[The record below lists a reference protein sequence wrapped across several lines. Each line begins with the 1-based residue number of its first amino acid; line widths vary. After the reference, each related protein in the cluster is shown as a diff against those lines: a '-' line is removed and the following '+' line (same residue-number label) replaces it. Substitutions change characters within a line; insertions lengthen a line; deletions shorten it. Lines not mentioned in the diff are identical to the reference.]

1 MKKIIEKLEK
11 NAINYEFQQYGGDYF
26 GYDFNV
32 TGIFISV
39 RNYSI
44 INNAE
49 ENVLTVLKSI
59 ARSNGYTVVNNS
71 SYGKE
76 SYVIYKTADYNALC
90 EYWNKQKETSE
101 KFWNIY
107 RTCGKDAADIYYK
120 NACRRYNFKIA

>member
-11 NAINYEFQQYGGDYF
+11 NAINYTAETYGGNYF

-32 TGIFISV
+32 IGIFISV
-39 RNYSI
+39 RNYGI
-44 INNAE
+44 INNSE
-49 ENVLTVLKSI
+49 ENILAVLKAI
-59 ARSNGYTVVNNS
+59 ARSKDYTVVNNS

-76 SYVIYKTADYNALC
+76 SYVIYKASDYAALC

-107 RTCGKDAADIYYK
+107 KTCGKEAADVYYK

>member
-11 NAINYEFQQYGGDYF
+11 NAVNYEIQKYGGNYF

-32 TGIFISV
+32 TGIFVSV
-39 RNYSI
+39 RNYSV

-49 ENVLTVLKSI
+49 ENVSTVIKSFS
-59 ARSNGYTVVNNS
+59 RSKTYTVVNNS
-71 SYGKE
+71 NYGKE
-76 SYVIYKTADYNALC
+76 SYVIYKTSDYNALC
-90 EYWNKQKETSE
+90 EYRSKQKVTSE

-107 RTCGKDAADIYYK
+107 RICGKEAAEVYYK

>member
-11 NAINYEFQQYGGDYF
+11 NAVNYEIQQYGGDYF
-26 GYDFNV
+26 CYDFNV

-39 RNYSI
+39 RNYSV
-44 INNAE
+44 INNAK

-59 ARSNGYTVVNNS
+59 ARYKDYTVVSNG

-76 SYVIYKTADYNALC
+76 SYVIYKASDYAALC

-107 RTCGKDAADIYYK
+107 KTCGKEAADVYYK

>member
-11 NAINYEFQQYGGDYF
+11 NAVNYEIQQYGGNYF
-26 GYDFNV
+26 GCDFNV
-32 TGIFISV
+32 SGVFVSV
-39 RNYSI
+39 RNYGVVD
-44 INNAE
+44 NPE
-49 ENVLTVLKSI
+49 ENVSTVLKAI

-76 SYVIYKTADYNALC
+76 SYVIYKTSDYNALR

-107 RTCGKDAADIYYK
+107 KTCGKEAADVYYK

>member
-11 NAINYEFQQYGGDYF
+11 NAINYEVQQYGGNYF

-32 TGIFISV
+32 KGIFISV
-39 RNYSI
+39 RNYGVV
-44 INNAE
+44 NNAG
-49 ENVLTVLKSI
+49 ENLDTALKSI
-59 ARSNGYTVVNNS
+59 ERSKGYTVINNS

-76 SYVIYKTADYNALC
+76 SYVIYKTSDYSALC
-90 EYWNKQKETSE
+90 EYWNKQNETSE

-107 RTCGKDAADIYYK
+107 KTCGKEAADVYYR